1 MSNKNASDGSC
12 AVGFKPQQLLA
23 LSEAYI
29 KHCIENERLPNLAG
43 LCRYLDISVEA
54 FGQLPESYHE
64 QVALILD
71 ALEDE
76 ALNSSKP
83 AALLNGYLK
92 KRLGYDEATEHKDE
106 GELIVVFD
114 HDANTDGE

>member
-1 MSNKNASDGSC
+1 MSNKNASTGEF
-12 AVGFKPQQLLA
+12 GFEPKQLLVLA
-23 LSEAYI
+23 EAYI

-54 FGQLPESYHE
+54 FSQLPANYHE
-64 QVALILD
+64 QIAKIRD

-76 ALNSSKP
+76 ALNSGMPPS
-83 AALLNGYLK
+83 LLGSYLK
-92 KRLGYDEATEHKDE
+92 RLLGDDSNAERE

-114 HDANTDGE
+114 HDADTDGE

>member
-1 MSNKNASDGSC
+1 MSNKNAS
-12 AVGFKPQQLLA
+12 AYGFEPRQLPVLA
-23 LSEAYI
+23 EAYI

-43 LCRYLDISVEA
+43 LCRYLDISVET

-106 GELIVVFD
+106 DELTVIFD
-114 HDANTDGE
+114 HDASTDGE

>member
-54 FGQLPESYHE
+54 FSRLPECYHE
-64 QVALILD
+64 QIAKIRD

-76 ALNSSKP
+76 ALNSGLPPS
-83 AALLNGYLK
+83 LLGSYLK
-92 KRLGYDEATEHKDE
+92 RLLGDESTPDCD
-106 GELIVVFD
+106 GELVVVFD
-114 HDANTDGE
+114 HDAAKDGE